1 MGHAH
6 VIVDNDLRQRL
17 KQEQQ
22 LANQIMFARE
32 RVFCD
37 ATLIALV
44 SSPHLPNGY
53 NGQQAIVV
61 EGDSV
66 RFNPDRD
73 T

>member
-1 MGHAH
+1 MGYAH
-6 VIVDNDLRQRL
+6 IIVHNDLREGL
-17 KQEQQ
+17 KREQQ
-22 LANQIMFARE
+22 WANQIMFVRE
-32 RVFCD
+32 RSFSE
-37 ATLIALV
+37 APHIALV
-44 SSPHLPNGY
+44 SSPHLAHGY

>member
-1 MGHAH
+1 MGYAH
-6 VIVDNDLRQRL
+6 IIVHNDLPERL
-17 KQEQQ
+17 KREQQ
-22 LANQIMFARE
+22 WANQIMFVRE
-32 RVFCD
+32 RSFCE
-37 ATLIALV
+37 ATHIALV
-44 SSPHLPNGY
+44 SSPHLADGY